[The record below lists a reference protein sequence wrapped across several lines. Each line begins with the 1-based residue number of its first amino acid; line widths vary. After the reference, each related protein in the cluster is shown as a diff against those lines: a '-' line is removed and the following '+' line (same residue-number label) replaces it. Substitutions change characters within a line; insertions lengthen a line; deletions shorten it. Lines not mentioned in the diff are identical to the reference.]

1 MKSFISLSTKNQS
14 MIIYKYK
21 LIIFLIYS
29 CIAVAT
35 YTGFKIFSTDPFQLL
50 YESKCGPINII
61 EMLYKTNLVLLVGLT
76 DFGDFSPKK
85 VTIWTTSKHLVLCSS
100 FPFTSKIT
108 VAKINKVR
116 MIIGERNFLHIY
128 STGDMKVLHTF
139 EISDISLGKLVL
151 SGNSEKNVWLCF
163 STSKDEGVVKVYDT
177 LYPTSVKTQIK
188 AHKSPILKMCLNNE
202 GDRLAT
208 CSCKGTI
215 IRIFSLPKGDKMCT
229 FKRGI
234 TSAFIFCLNFSG
246 NSEKLISTSDTGM
259 LHIFD
264 IKEELENLERNKE
277 PKGFIKVLGRGLA
290 TIASTLLPREYEDS
304 FGTQGASITFTNE
317 NLKLS
322 NLVGFSNDKIK
333 EAFCFTSDGTYSL
346 LNINYSDKVIEK
358 IYERNMKDLKGN
370 FEDTNK
376 NNYIPI

>member
-1 MKSFISLSTKNQS
+1 M
-14 MIIYKYK
+14 
-21 LIIFLIYS
+21 
-29 CIAVAT
+29 
-35 YTGFKIFSTDPFQLL
+35 L

-61 EMLYKTNLVLLVGLT
+61 EMLYKTNIVLLVGLT
-76 DFGDFSPKK
+76 DFGEFSPKK
-85 VTIWTTSKHLVLCSS
+85 VTIWTTSKNLVLCSS
-100 FPFTSKIT
+100 FPFTTKIT

-151 SGNSEKNVWLCF
+151 SGNSDKNVWLCF

-188 AHKSPILKMCLNNE
+188 AHKSPILKMCLNYE

-215 IRIFSLPKGDKMCT
+215 IRIFSLPKGEKLCT

-234 TSAFIFCLNFSG
+234 SSAFIFCLNFSR

-259 LHIFD
+259 LHVFD
-264 IKEELENLERNKE
+264 IKEEILHFTIIKNRIKFNK
-277 PKGFIKVLGRGLA
+277 
-290 TIASTLLPREYEDS
+290 
-304 FGTQGASITFTNE
+304 
-317 NLKLS
+317 
-322 NLVGFSNDKIK
+322 
-333 EAFCFTSDGTYSL
+333 SL
-346 LNINYSDKVIEK
+346 
-358 IYERNMKDLKGN
+358 
-370 FEDTNK
+370 
-376 NNYIPI
+376 

>member
-1 MKSFISLSTKNQS
+1 MYKND
-14 MIIYKYK
+14 
-21 LIIFLIYS
+21 
-29 CIAVAT
+29 V
-35 YTGFKIFSTDPFQLL
+35 
-50 YESKCGPINII
+50 GPISII
-61 EMLYKTNLVLLVGLT
+61 EMLYKTNIVLLVGLT
-76 DFGDFSPKK
+76 EFDEFSPKK
-85 VTIWTTSKHLVLCSS
+85 VTIWTTSKNLVLCSS

-151 SGNSEKNVWLCF
+151 SGNSDKNVWLCF

-177 LYPTSVKTQIK
+177 LYPTSVKSQIK
-188 AHKSPILKMCLNNE
+188 AHKSPILKMCLNFE

-215 IRIFSLPKGDKMCT
+215 IRIFSLPKGDKLCT

-234 TSAFIFCLNFSG
+234 SSAFIFCLNFSR

-259 LHIFD
+259 LHVFD
-264 IKEELENLERNKE
+264 IKEEIENLEKNKE
-277 PKGFIKVLGRGLA
+277 PKGLVKVLGRGLITA
-290 TIASTLLPREYEDS
+290 VSALMPKDYEDS
-304 FGTQGASITFTNE
+304 FGTSGASITFTNE
-317 NLKLS
+317 NLKMS

-346 LNINYSDKVIEK
+346 LNINYSNKTIEK
-358 IYERNMKDLKGN
+358 IYERNMKDLKSN
-370 FEDTNK
+370 FPEESNE
-376 NNYIPI
+376 NFI

>member
-1 MKSFISLSTKNQS
+1 
-14 MIIYKYK
+14 
-21 LIIFLIYS
+21 
-29 CIAVAT
+29 
-35 YTGFKIFSTDPFQLL
+35 
-50 YESKCGPINII
+50 
-61 EMLYKTNLVLLVGLT
+61 MLYKTNLVLLVGLT

-215 IRIFSLPKGDKMCT
+215 IRIFSLPKGDKLCT

-234 TSAFIFCLNFSG
+234 SSAFIFCLNFSG

-264 IKEELENLERNKE
+264 IKEELENQEKNNE
-277 PKGFIKVLGRGLA
+277 PKGFIKVLGRGIATLA
-290 TIASTLLPREYEDS
+290 SYLMPTEYEDS
-304 FGTQGASITFTNE
+304 FGTQGASISYIDE
-317 NLKLS
+317 SLKMS

-346 LNINYSDKVIEK
+346 LNINYSGKVIEK

-370 FEDTNK
+370 FDDSNK
-376 NNYIPI
+376 NNYIPT